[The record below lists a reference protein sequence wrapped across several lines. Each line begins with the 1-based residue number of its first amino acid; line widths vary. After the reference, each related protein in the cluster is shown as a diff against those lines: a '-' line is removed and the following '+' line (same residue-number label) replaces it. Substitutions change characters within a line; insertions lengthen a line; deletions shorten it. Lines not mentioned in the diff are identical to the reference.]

1 MVTAAIAIVVLVSTL
16 VTGLVGAG
24 GGILFL
30 PLVLVALPI
39 TGRHPPETHLITG
52 LSLVQG
58 IVATVT
64 GAVLSGR
71 RGHIDRSRVAVNG
84 VALAVGGI
92 AGALGSA
99 LVSGRVLLVIFA
111 LVATAGT
118 AVLLLEPRP
127 GERHHALAWVTAAL
141 LLGVGAIGGAIGV
154 GGAFL
159 IIPILVYVLGMTLDR
174 ATGTAFVLQFFLLA
188 PALAGKAATGQLDAG
203 LALPVA
209 VCAVV
214 GTAAGSALRPR
225 LPGVALRYG
234 LAALVALLAVR
245 VWAQLI

>member
-1 MVTAAIAIVVLVSTL
+1 MSTL

-30 PLVLVALPI
+30 PLVLVALPL
-39 TGRHPPETHLITG
+39 TGHRAPETHLITG

-58 IVATVT
+58 ILATVT
-64 GAVLSGR
+64 GAVVSGR
-71 RGHIDRSRVAVNG
+71 RGHVDSSRVPVNG
-84 VALAVGGI
+84 VALAAGGV
-92 AGALGSA
+92 AGSLGSA

-118 AVLLLEPRP
+118 AVLLLRPRP
-127 GERHHALAWVTAAL
+127 GDRHPALGWVTTAL
-141 LLGVGAIGGAIGV
+141 LLGVGGIGGAIGV

-159 IIPILVYVLGMTLDR
+159 IIPILVYVLGLTLDR

-188 PALAGKAATGQLDAG
+188 PALAGKAVTGQLDAG

-209 VCAVV
+209 VCAVI

-225 LPGVALRYG
+225 LPEVALRYG
-234 LAALVALLAVR
+234 LAALVALLAAR